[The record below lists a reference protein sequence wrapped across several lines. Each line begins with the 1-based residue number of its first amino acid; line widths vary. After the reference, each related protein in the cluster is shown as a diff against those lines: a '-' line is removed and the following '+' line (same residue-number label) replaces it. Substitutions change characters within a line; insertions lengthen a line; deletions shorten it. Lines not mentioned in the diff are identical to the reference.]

1 MTQANRFN
9 HNIASDHL
17 QPGDRITYSQW
28 KLSGTILTIKD
39 GVFTLQL
46 DNGRTITTRKQ
57 AVKYNP
63 SEATIAARALALR
76 KKTLPS
82 VCIPFDLD

>member
-1 MTQANRFN
+1 MSGRNPIN

-17 QPGDRITYSQW
+17 QPGDRITYSQHV
-28 KLSGTILTIKD
+28 LPGTVLFIEGKQLL
-39 GVFTLQL
+39 VQL
-46 DNGRTITTRKQ
+46 DNGRRIRTRIQ
-57 AVKYNP
+57 AVHYNP

-76 KKTLPS
+76 KKALPS